1 MTDWGGL
8 PLRTRTPRRTF
19 PLRRP
24 PPPRCHRASRASRL
38 RLRRLLDDPA
48 VAVLLQ
54 VPGQV
59 RVAALHDSAVHEDVD
74 EVGDHVVEETLVVG
88 HDEHRSVR
96 AAHRVH
102 SICDEAQGVDVKP
115 GIRLVQDAEL
125 WLEDCH
131 LEDFVFLLLATGE
144 AFVQPALHE
153 RLVETEEFRLVLDQS
168 HEIHRIDLLEPAIL
182 PDRVEGRLEEIR
194 VAYAGNLDRILERH
208 EDAFPG
214 AVLRLHREQILAL
227 EPSRAPRDLVGQAP
241 GQDLR
246 EGRLAAPVRAHDG
259 VDFSGPDR
267 EIDSLQDLLPR
278 YLHLQILDL
287 EHRRVLRPWKACSAD
302 RSLKVQ
308 AYADQ
313 FLGLHRELH
322 REHQEDLLA
331 ETVHNH
337 VRGILRGD
345 AAGLAVEELILADL
359 RRRRLVLHLGR
370 RLLDL
375 DVRERER
382 GARRPDQEGVAL
394 GVVPGVRRA
403 LVDLYTTAVRVPSV
417 PGGDALRDDRAPG
430 VLSDMQH
437 LRARVG
443 LLVVVRERHGVEL
456 TYGVV
461 ALQDAARIL
470 PGDRGTGLDLGP
482 RDLRVH
488 TEALPPLRDEVVD
501 PALPLLVAGVPVL
514 DRGILDLRIVEG
526 DQFDDRGMKLIRVP
540 DRRRAS
546 FEVAHIRARVRDDQR
561 AFELSR
567 VLSIDPEVRGE
578 LHRASDAR
586 RHVGERAVAE
596 DREEIVVEG
605 DDGAE
610 VLAHEV
616 GMLEDRLGEGAED
629 DAEFRELVLERRRD
643 RDAVQ
648 HGVDRDAGQTF
659 LLLERDAE
667 FRVQGP
673 DLGIDILEALHF
685 LLRLRG
691 RVVDDVLIVDR
702 GIADVRPRGLL
713 HR

>member
-19 PLRRP
+19 PLRRA

-59 RVAALHDSAVHEDVD
+59 RVAALHDPAVHEDVD

-125 WLEDCH
+125 RLEDCH

-153 RLVETEEFRLVLDQS
+153 RLVEAEELRLVLDEA

-214 AVLRLHREQILAL
+214 
-227 EPSRAPRDLVGQAP
+227 
-241 GQDLR
+241 
-246 EGRLAAPVRAHDG
+246 
-259 VDFSGPDR
+259 
-267 EIDSLQDLLPR
+267 
-278 YLHLQILDL
+278 
-287 EHRRVLRPWKACSAD
+287 
-302 RSLKVQ
+302 
-308 AYADQ
+308 
-313 FLGLHRELH
+313 
-322 REHQEDLLA
+322 
-331 ETVHNH
+331 
-337 VRGILRGD
+337 GILRGD

-382 GARRPDQEGVAL
+382 GARGPDQEGVAL

-403 LVDLYTTAVRVPSV
+403 LVDLYATAVGVPSV

-430 VLSDMQH
+430 VLPDMQH

-461 ALQDAARIL
+461 ALQDAARVL

-526 DQFDDRGMKLIRVP
+526 DQFDDRGVQLIRVP

-567 VLSIDPEVRGE
+567 VLSIDPDVGGQ

-596 DREEIVVEG
+596 DRAVQGREEIVVEG

-673 DLGIDILEALHF
+673 DLGIDVLEPLHL
-685 LLRLRG
+685 LLRLRR
-691 RVVDDVLIVDR
+691 RVVADVLRVDR

-713 HR
+713 HREPVAIGPEPPLGHPFRLLLLARDEPDDVLVEALRNRVLIEVGDETVFVLLLRHLFLEYALRDHATHPLFMGRG